1 MGLLDN
7 LLGSVLGNG
16 PAASLVENFVQQH
29 GGVAGVVQ
37 QLQASGLGAHAQS
50 WVGNGANLPI
60 SVDQLSQVF
69 GSSPA
74 LQQLA
79 QQAGIDPQAVLGH
92 LSQLLPQAINQ
103 ATPGGVIPGQ

>member
-1 MGLLDN
+1 MGLLDG

-16 PAASLVENFVQQH
+16 AAASLVEGFIQQH

-50 WVGNGANLPI
+50 WVGNGANMPI
-60 SVDQLSQVF
+60 SADQLSQVF

-79 QQAGIDPQAVLGH
+79 QKAGIDPQAVLGQ
-92 LSQLLPQAINQ
+92 LSQLLPEAVNQ
-103 ATPGGVIPGQ
+103 ATPGGVVPGR